1 MPGGCIVSIIK
12 SYAKTMDAYCTTIGV
27 RYYLLW
33 DKEIWLLRAGCL
45 AVFSYSLCA
54 AHAGGALLPTLIFV
68 GRFPIYARA

>member
-1 MPGGCIVSIIK
+1 
-12 SYAKTMDAYCTTIGV
+12 MDAYCTTIGV

-68 GRFPIYARA
+68 GRFPFYARA